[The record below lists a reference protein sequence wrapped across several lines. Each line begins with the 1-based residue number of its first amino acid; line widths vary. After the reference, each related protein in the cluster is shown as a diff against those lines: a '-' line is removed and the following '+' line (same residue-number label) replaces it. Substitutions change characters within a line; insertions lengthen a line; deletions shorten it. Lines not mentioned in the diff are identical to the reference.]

1 MELSANSPHHLSRK
15 KKVEFQLEALQV
27 KRKKKRKN
35 VRFRDIHG
43 VFLFYI
49 RLHFI
54 CTLDLFTL
62 FFLSQTKM
70 QV

>member
-1 MELSANSPHHLSRK
+1 MELSANSPHHLSREK

-27 KRKKKRKN
+27 KKKKKT
-35 VRFRDIHG
+35 F
-43 VFLFYI
+43 VFVTYTVSFFFCI